1 MTAGPE
7 LFARFAFPPNALG
20 YCGPGDSLHL
30 FEAAAAGAVDEVA
43 AVAPAFEGA
52 FPYLRL
58 IAAANGI
65 ADPLDARVVE
75 AYWVGNPLLAR
86 IDMADIGMSL
96 DDRFRRRAG
105 GGWDQVAAAV
115 PAGAVPHHS
124 FHVFGVYP
132 WVGLLRAGRVEE
144 PLRVL
149 DQCRIRWGV
158 VRRVEGDQAAV
169 ESRPL
174 VWDGRALGYGPLR
187 EEMVTWGHDG
197 VGLAEPLRPGDTVAM
212 HWEWVCDRLSERR
225 LARLRRWT
233 QRHLDIANGT
243 VHPAPAAVLS

>member
-1 MTAGPE
+1 VTSGPE

-20 YCGPGDSLHL
+20 YCGPGDSPHL

-65 ADPLDARVVE
+65 ADPLDTRVVE
-75 AYWVGNPLLAR
+75 AYWVGNPLLAT
-86 IDMADIGMSL
+86 IDMADLGMSL

-149 DQCRIRWGV
+149 DRCRIRWGTV
-158 VRRVEGDQAAV
+158 SAVDGDRALI
-169 ESRPL
+169 ESRPIT
-174 VWDGRALGYGPLR
+174 WDGIALGLGDPIDEWVSWAEAGRTPLPAP
-187 EEMVTWGHDG
+187 V
-197 VGLAEPLRPGDTVAM
+197 PGDTIAA
-212 HWEWVCDRLSERR
+212 HWEWMCDVLDPRR
-225 LARLRRWT
+225 LAALQRWT
-233 QRHLDIANGT
+233 AHTIRIVNEVGR
-243 VHPAPAAVLS
+243 VGVVVG

>member
-1 MTAGPE
+1 VTAGPE

-30 FEAAAAGAVDEVA
+30 FEAAAVGAMDEVA

-65 ADPLDARVVE
+65 ADPLDTRVVE

-86 IDMADIGMSL
+86 IDMADIGLSL

-149 DQCRIRWGV
+149 DQCRIRWGTVRV
-158 VRRVEGDQAAV
+158 VDGDRALVET
-169 ESRPL
+169 RP
-174 VWDGRALGYGPLR
+174 VTWDGIALGMGEPIDEWVR
-187 EEMVTWGHDG
+187 WADG
-197 VGLAEPLRPGDTVAM
+197 GRSALPAPTPGDTVAA
-212 HWEWVCDRLSERR
+212 HWEWVCDVLDTRR
-225 LARLRRWT
+225 LAALQHWTAHTLRIVNEVGRV
-233 QRHLDIANGT
+233 G
-243 VHPAPAAVLS
+243 AVVG

>member
-1 MTAGPE
+1 MTSGAA

-20 YCGPGDSLHL
+20 YCGPDDSTHL
-30 FEAAAAGAVDEVA
+30 FEAAAGGAVDEVA
-43 AVAPAFEGA
+43 AVAPAFDGA

-58 IAAANGI
+58 TAAAAGI

-75 AYWVGNPLLAR
+75 AYWVGSDLLGR
-86 IDMADIGMSL
+86 VDMADVGMSL

-105 GGWDQVAAAV
+105 GGWDHVAPAV

-149 DQCRIRWGV
+149 DRCRIRWGTVTAVDGDHLV
-158 VRRVEGDQAAV
+158 VTT
-169 ESRPL
+169 RP
-174 VWDGRALGYGPLR
+174 VTWDGLSL
-187 EEMVTWGHDG
+187 
-197 VGLAEPLRPGDTVAM
+197 GLAEPVDETVRWADGGRAQIPPPSPGDTVAA
-212 HWEWVCDRLSERR
+212 HWEWVCDVLDRRR
-225 LARLRRWT
+225 LAQLQRWT
-233 QRHLDIANGT
+233 AHTLRIVNT
-243 VHPAPAAVLS
+243 VSRVGVVVG

>member
-1 MTAGPE
+1 VTAGPA

-30 FEAAAAGAVDEVA
+30 FEAASAGATDEVA

-58 IAAANGI
+58 IAAANDI
-65 ADPLDARVVE
+65 ADPLDVRVVE
-75 AYWVGNPLLAR
+75 AYWVGSPLLAR

-96 DDRFRRRAG
+96 DDRFRHRAG
-105 GGWDQVAAAV
+105 RGWDGVAAAV
-115 PAGAVPHHS
+115 PKGAVPHHS

-149 DQCRIRWGV
+149 DQCRIRWGKV
-158 VRRVEGDQAAV
+158 HAVDGDRALIEA
-169 ESRPL
+169 RPIT
-174 VWDGRALGYGPLR
+174 WDGIALGLGDPVGEWVRWAEGGRSPLI
-187 EEMVTWGHDG
+187 
-197 VGLAEPLRPGDTVAM
+197 EPRPGDTVAA
-212 HWEWVCDRLSERR
+212 HWEWMCDVLDT
-225 LARLRRWT
+225 ARLGELHRWT
-233 QRHLDIANGT
+233 AHTLRIVNEVGR
-243 VHPAPAAVLS
+243 VGVVVG